1 MRQER
6 ERQDLHQKFAQ
17 DETNLLKKHKR
28 NYQKLVEETANRAT
42 GGIIQG
48 DDTKQYLTKQNKSA
62 SYKTR
67 KPHFD
72 VVKYR
77 KNAQRL
83 REMGRR
89 EEALQFESKAAA
101 LDEKEEI
108 SWREKVAASI
118 TSSAWGAAKSK
129 LEQLVESQS
138 TELTRHK
145 REQESKLAWLEQ
157 KQVKTKTNFI
167 NTLMAERTKVIANC
181 KAQAKKRIEN
191 DAVEAMN
198 EQRNRKKVSSQS
210 EGLKNISANIMTNLS
225 KREGD
230 EVPSSLTNSLG
241 AVDETA
247 NTAEDNWVAPA
258 FSGVDNSDAIVDNVG
273 DGRDRGFVDF
283 GSRMANEL
291 KGGIS
296 NTTTDPYEHRPGG
309 PPPTAEE
316 ASRAPSAGASTMGVP
331 RGDASMNSAVSA
343 SAVSTAAS
351 ASKCK
356 WCAQYGKMN
365 APRHDCPDEK
375 ADSAGA
381 PAPAAAA
388 PAAAPAAG
396 ASKCKWCAQYGK
408 MNAPRHDCPDE
419 KADSAGAPAPAAA
432 SAAAPAAAPAGA
444 GKCKWCAQY
453 GKMNAPR
460 HDCPD
465 DKVDSGDDRGGEAE
479 DVRAQEERKARE
491 EEERRV
497 AIQKKRAAEVE
508 KRKQEALQRKKEEEE
523 EEARLQAEQEERE
536 KDEEER
542 RVALQKKRI
551 AELQR
556 KREEQARRQKEEEE
570 ARQAEEA
577 EGDGED
583 EGESEEERRMREM
596 QERMAEQER
605 MQEQRMVEMQAKMA
619 AQQQQQQQQQQQGA
633 EVGRAAR
640 SERETHEG

>member
-1 MRQER
+1 MSDSDSYGSDDESSGSGNGTSNDHTKEYDELEQSNVKITKSNILDQVTRNTIVRAIWHARMRNQANFGTQSNSIYQKMTLTELVAERVYMRRMNFMEVVRVIDARIEQLRKAAREEREKIEKQLIDTRLKALERSQSNRVKQLEVRQER

-296 NTTTDPYEHRPGG
+296 NTTTDP
-309 PPPTAEE
+309 
-316 ASRAPSAGASTMGVP
+316 
-331 RGDASMNSAVSA
+331 
-343 SAVSTAAS
+343 
-351 ASKCK
+351 
-356 WCAQYGKMN
+356 
-365 APRHDCPDEK
+365 
-375 ADSAGA
+375 
-381 PAPAAAA
+381 
-388 PAAAPAAG
+388 
-396 ASKCKWCAQYGK
+396 
-408 MNAPRHDCPDE
+408 
-419 KADSAGAPAPAAA
+419 
-432 SAAAPAAAPAGA
+432 
-444 GKCKWCAQY
+444 
-453 GKMNAPR
+453 
-460 HDCPD
+460 
-465 DKVDSGDDRGGEAE
+465 
-479 DVRAQEERKARE
+479 
-491 EEERRV
+491 
-497 AIQKKRAAEVE
+497 
-508 KRKQEALQRKKEEEE
+508 
-523 EEARLQAEQEERE
+523 
-536 KDEEER
+536 
-542 RVALQKKRI
+542 
-551 AELQR
+551 
-556 KREEQARRQKEEEE
+556 
-570 ARQAEEA
+570 
-577 EGDGED
+577 
-583 EGESEEERRMREM
+583 
-596 QERMAEQER
+596 
-605 MQEQRMVEMQAKMA
+605 
-619 AQQQQQQQQQQQGA
+619 
-633 EVGRAAR
+633 
-640 SERETHEG
+640 